1 MDGTTA
7 DGDEDALYSGMA
19 RGVHVRIL
27 KTDHVEQR
35 APECVGMTG
44 VIQDVPTHPNTWFKV
59 KVDDDGRV
67 LTVRHSA
74 LELVS
79 DEDDGADGGGADGA
93 AGDGDGSEDGEGL
106 GGGSGSTA
114 AGGAAAG
121 AGAGAEEPAAS
132 AAGAAAALAVP
143 AADAAAPAGNKRRRV
158 GKAKKKS
165 KSKTKGGG
173 PGAGSSGAELVLA
186 PSPVEF
192 LVKGAR
198 VEILQTNNTL
208 SRVADLIGLE

>member
-132 AAGAAAALAVP
+132 
-143 AADAAAPAGNKRRRV
+143 GNKRRRV

>member
-7 DGDEDALYSGMA
+7 DGDEGALYSGMA
-19 RGVHVRIL
+19 RGVRVRIL

-59 KVDDDGRV
+59 KVDDDGRI

-74 LELVS
+74 LEMVS
-79 DEDDGADGGGADGA
+79 GEDDGADGGSADGA
-93 AGDGDGSEDGEGL
+93 AGDRDGSEVGP

-121 AGAGAEEPAAS
+121 AGAGAEAPAAPAES
-132 AAGAAAALAVP
+132 AATALGAP

-165 KSKTKGGG
+165 KSKTKGG
-173 PGAGSSGAELVLA
+173 AGVGGSGAELVLA